1 MEKRIVIAT
10 HAMFSEGIASSLKMI
25 FGDAV
30 PVECITA
37 YVDLSVDYQD
47 KLEKIVSEHDYEHA
61 ELVVLTDILGGSVN
75 NEFMGLLGWHNF
87 HLITGLNLALLFEVV
102 RPRGPDYELLP
113 IAEQLMSTSFC
124 ATSLSKPRQ
133 QLRQMTNWLSLTS

>member
-37 YVDLSVDYQD
+37 YVDLSGD
-47 KLEKIVSEHDYEHA
+47 
-61 ELVVLTDILGGSVN
+61 
-75 NEFMGLLGWHNF
+75 
-87 HLITGLNLALLFEVV
+87 
-102 RPRGPDYELLP
+102 
-113 IAEQLMSTSFC
+113 
-124 ATSLSKPRQ
+124 
-133 QLRQMTNWLSLTS
+133 